1 MPPEIFPQELRD
13 PDYVETLASMSY
25 LEKLNDEL
33 VKKVKTL
40 TDEGKRIPNELR
52 KKMMLVG

>member
-33 VKKVKTL
+33 VKKVKAL